1 VRDVTFAEQFGAL
14 SREAAET
21 EPILEAEYAEES
33 IVAPAPGQTLRFKH
47 GPLVEANL
55 TLTGSAGTYVLG
67 LDYFE
72 DPSGGF
78 ENVRIPE
85 GVRLMAAYFYHAEP
99 TESVTGAPAPAS
111 PGSATTRVAGPRF
124 ATLLKMGV

>member
-1 VRDVTFAEQFGAL
+1 MSFATEIGAL
-14 SREAAET
+14 SRDAAET
-21 EPILEAEYAEES
+21 EPILEAEYAEEG
-33 IVAPAPGQTLRFKH
+33 VMAPAPGRTLRFKN

-55 TLTGSAGTYVLG
+55 TLTGAGGRTYVLG

-85 GVRLMAAYFYHAEP
+85 GLPLTAAYFYHAEP
-99 TESVTGAPAPAS
+99 TESVTGAPAA
-111 PGSATTRVAGPRF
+111 PGSDTTRVVGPRF
-124 ATLLKMGV
+124 ATLLKMGA

>member
-1 VRDVTFAEQFGAL
+1 MSGAGFAHELGAL
-14 SREAAET
+14 SREAQTT
-21 EPILEAEYAEES
+21 EPILEAEYAEEAV
-33 IVAPAPGQTLRFKH
+33 VAPAPGRTLSFKN

-55 TLTGSAGTYVLG
+55 TLTGPDGRVYVLG

-85 GVRLMAAYFYHAEP
+85 GLPLTAAYFHHAEP
-99 TESVTGAPAPAS
+99 TESVTGAPAPPSLTKQA
-111 PGSATTRVAGPRF
+111 AGPR
-124 ATLLKMGV
+124 